1 MIATFFRGNPW
12 SISGYIEDDPNKR
25 SIAYLDQYSTERW
38 DTVLHYM
45 VRVIIHL
52 IKNAEAV
59 VLWAYINKVWLYIL

>member
-45 VRVIIHL
+45 VRLIIPTVRVVE
-52 IKNAEAV
+52 KV
-59 VLWAYINKVWLYIL
+59 VLILE